1 MAEYKRDLI
10 SSGNYKPAAKVHTRI
25 NYVDMRVALMPAAA
39 GVGNLLDDEALRAKI
54 GGGPWS
60 PSTEMVASMYRHI
73 VANAPDAAFAPAAVF
88 AEGDCYERSGEWEK
102 AIVAFERLPAKYP
115 SSPLATDALLHAA
128 GCRYRLARRH
138 PNDERTRD
146 HAIEGLRLALRA
158 ASGRPEAAEVSAKLD
173 ELVAVSTRSAFEKA
187 AFYDRVRHND
197 GAAAKRGTAA
207 AEINTGV
214 DSGNADADG
223 MTVQQ
228 DRNRLIDR
236 KRAAIADIGVKLDGI
251 SAIGSRQRSTQAVI
265 GRFRAVGL
273 LQNNSAGRFS
283 LIGRCIGSGNDRV
296 STGALRS
303 HDFLHHRRLVIH
315 HIHGDA
321 ANDCILTH
329 ACCISGDR
337 HKAHAHGDEQQHGQ
351 QLSSCFHVVFSF
363 SVHIYKFVIR
373 RTMPFS
379 DTLIL

>member
-1 MAEYKRDLI
+1 
-10 SSGNYKPAAKVHTRI
+10 
-25 NYVDMRVALMPAAA
+25 
-39 GVGNLLDDEALRAKI
+39 
-54 GGGPWS
+54 
-60 PSTEMVASMYRHI
+60 
-73 VANAPDAAFAPAAVF
+73 
-88 AEGDCYERSGEWEK
+88 
-102 AIVAFERLPAKYP
+102 
-115 SSPLATDALLHAA
+115 
-128 GCRYRLARRH
+128 
-138 PNDERTRD
+138 
-146 HAIEGLRLALRA
+146 
-158 ASGRPEAAEVSAKLD
+158 
-173 ELVAVSTRSAFEKA
+173 
-187 AFYDRVRHND
+187 
-197 GAAAKRGTAA
+197 
-207 AEINTGV
+207 
-214 DSGNADADG
+214 